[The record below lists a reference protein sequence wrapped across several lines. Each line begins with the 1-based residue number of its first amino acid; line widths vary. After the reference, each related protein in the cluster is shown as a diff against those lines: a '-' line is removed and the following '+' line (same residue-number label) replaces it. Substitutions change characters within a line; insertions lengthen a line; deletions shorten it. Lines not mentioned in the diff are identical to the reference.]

1 MSIGALSLLPA
12 EQREGSAAFI
22 GRWERPEY
30 NSRNA
35 VSSVSAWLPHLATAL
50 VAMVPSGALELK
62 QADILPIS
70 STTHYLVNHARSVW
84 TVVSEDA
91 AEADVV
97 PALIESF
104 RKNFGLSDNSISE
117 LFGVSRQTVYNWRMK
132 KTVADAPERI
142 KALAN
147 VLAEVNIE
155 DVPYLKRSLF
165 YPTNDG
171 RLMQDVLSESNW
183 KNLGPQDVRKVTL
196 ELAEK
201 AAQLRLRDR
210 KTISRLERF
219 NPAQVG

>member
-1 MSIGALSLLPA
+1 MSIGVLSLYPS
-12 EQREGSAAFI
+12 EQRETSATFM
-22 GRWERPEY
+22 GQWERPER

-35 VSSVSAWLPHLATAL
+35 TSSVSTWLPQLATAL
-50 VAMVPSGALELK
+50 VAIIPNGTLELK
-62 QADILPIS
+62 QADVLPIS
-70 STTHYLVNHARSVW
+70 STTQHLVNPTRSLW
-84 TVVSEDA
+84 IAVSE
-91 AEADVV
+91 EADEVDVV
-97 PALIESF
+97 PALIERF

-117 LFGVSRQTVYNWRMK
+117 LFGVSRQTIYNWRTK

-147 VLAEVNIE
+147 VLSEINAE

-171 RLMQDVLSESNW
+171 LLMQDVLSESNW
-183 KNLGPQDVRKVTL
+183 KNLGPQDVRRVTL

-210 KTISRLERF
+210 KTISRLEKF
-219 NPAQVG
+219 NPSQVG